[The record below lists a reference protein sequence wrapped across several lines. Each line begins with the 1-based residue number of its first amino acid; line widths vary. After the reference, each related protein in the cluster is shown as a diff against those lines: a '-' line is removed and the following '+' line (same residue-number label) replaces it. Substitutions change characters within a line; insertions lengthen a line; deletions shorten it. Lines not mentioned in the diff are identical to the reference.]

1 VNAAAQ
7 AAGVAALEDVPF
19 QDRSKTHNRL
29 WVPKIQEQLKALGL
43 EPQPT
48 VANFMLVKVPAT
60 LGKTPDQILAF
71 CAERGIFMRE
81 MKTYGMTDFF
91 RFSIGTD
98 EENQIL
104 VDTLSECLG
113 RG

>member
-1 VNAAAQ
+1 M
-7 AAGVAALEDVPF
+7 LRE
-19 QDRSKTHNRL
+19 
-29 WVPKIQEQLKALGL
+29 LGL

-48 VANFMLVKVPAT
+48 VANFMLVKVPDK

-71 CAERGIFMRE
+71 CAERGVFLRE
-81 MKTYGMTDFF
+81 MKTYGMIGYF
-91 RFSIGTD
+91 RFSIGTE

-104 VDTLSECLG
+104 IDTLTECL